1 MRLRFVN
8 RKNTEWHV
16 GQHGSCSSPCPDAS
30 IPCGGQKTTTVRRRT
45 TSLTALSRRSP
56 EGVKHRRKGF
66 VPLGVADL
74 NPKPHVASGVSTLSG
89 DASKGEPQMEK
100 RATIEYEDSEGKG
113 RVELGVM
120 PTDEAFDRMEFFL
133 GEFGQRSPRGKPYVV
148 WPNLKLVSEKPRL
161 DWRKG

>member
-1 MRLRFVN
+1 
-8 RKNTEWHV
+8 
-16 GQHGSCSSPCPDAS
+16 
-30 IPCGGQKTTTVRRRT
+30 
-45 TSLTALSRRSP
+45 
-56 EGVKHRRKGF
+56 
-66 VPLGVADL
+66 
-74 NPKPHVASGVSTLSG
+74 
-89 DASKGEPQMEK
+89 MEK